1 MNKSGI
7 ILLIVTLANVMFA
20 VNAACVERSEATNS
34 TAESAVDKV
43 SNFFMEVGCT
53 LKSGAERVKE
63 RVESGYNYL
72 KTKITPDD
80 LKANST
86 TLNDLKPSIPHDD
99 RITFKDSPEDGLIEH
114 EIAQIAQVEI
124 ATELTTSTE
133 SSITGVNNT
142 AVTID
147 DRTAL
152 TAPEMCP
159 QGEVKVDGKCRKNV
173 DF

>member
-7 ILLIVTLANVMFA
+7 FLLIVTLVNVMFA
-20 VNAACVERSEATNS
+20 VNAACVERPEATTNS

-72 KTKITPDD
+72 KAKITPED
-80 LKANST
+80 LKTNST
-86 TLNDLKPSIPHDD
+86 TLNDLKQSIPHDD

-114 EIAQIAQVEI
+114 EMAQVDI

-133 SSITGVNNT
+133 SSITEVNNT
-142 AVTID
+142 TVKID
-147 DRTAL
+147 DRVAL
-152 TAPEMCP
+152 SAPEMCP

>member
-1 MNKSGI
+1 MNNSGI
-7 ILLIVTLANVMFA
+7 FLLVVTLANIMFV
-20 VNAACVERSEATNS
+20 VNAACVERPEATNS
-34 TAESAVDKV
+34 TADSAVDKV

-72 KTKITPDD
+72 KAKITPDD

-86 TLNDLKPSIPHDD
+86 TLNDLKPRIPDND
-99 RITFKDSPEDGLIEH
+99 RITFKDSPEDALIEHGLIE
-114 EIAQIAQVEI
+114 QVEI

-142 AVTID
+142 TVTID

>member
-7 ILLIVTLANVMFA
+7 FLLIVTLANVMFT
-20 VNAACVERSEATNS
+20 VNAACVERLEATNS

-72 KTKITPDD
+72 KAKITPED

-86 TLNDLKPSIPHDD
+86 TLNDLKPSIPDDD
-99 RITFKDSPEDGLIEH
+99 RITFKDSPEDGLIEQ
-114 EIAQIAQVEI
+114 EVEIAQVEI
-124 ATELTTSTE
+124 ATELTTSTV
-133 SSITGVNNT
+133 SSIPGVNNT